1 MIAHTPTLFASVALV
16 ATIMAFCLILVGQF
30 NRRDALFTTGC
41 GLTAHALAYVCYTLH
56 GQASLWLTYGVANV
70 LLATALTF
78 YIVGMLRIQ
87 GLSVPW
93 RRLLSLPAL
102 MAGLMLLLIDTRE
115 PRMLAAC
122 VVLIA
127 QCLLLIRCAYLHA
140 APGRRAHLL
149 LVIGGGISLIGLL
162 MRVVAILTGSAA
174 DLQYDA
180 SNLRQTLS
188 VSIGTVTVMMFSL
201 GLVLMAKEC
210 SEASL
215 QQMALRDA
223 LTGTLNRRAILE
235 QLAAELERARRAHTY
250 LAIAMLDIDHFKRI
264 NDVYG
269 HLAGD
274 EVLCHCVQHLRK
286 GLRQADSV
294 GRYGGEEF
302 LLLLTDTTPQGA
314 YAALDALRSSMAA
327 APAHFGNLSIDVQFS
342 AGVWCGIPGPY
353 DSVASLLTLADTALY
368 SAKAAGRNRVQVADT
383 DNSPTRPT
391 P

>member
-16 ATIMAFCLILVGQF
+16 ATIMAFCLILVGQL
-30 NRRDALFTTGC
+30 NRRDGLFATGC
-41 GLTAHALAYVCYTLH
+41 GLALHALAYTCYTLH
-56 GQASLWLTYGVANV
+56 GQAPLWLTYGAANV

-78 YIVGMLRIQ
+78 YLVGLLRIQ
-87 GLSVPW
+87 GMTIPW

-102 MAGLMLLLIDTRE
+102 MLILMISLINTRE

-122 VVLIA
+122 LVLIV
-127 QCLLLIRCAYLHA
+127 QCLLLISCAYRHA
-140 APGRRAHLL
+140 APGGRAHIL
-149 LVIGGGISLIGLL
+149 LVIGGGISLVGLL
-162 MRVVAILTGSAA
+162 MRVGAILTGGAA
-174 DLQYDA
+174 ELQYDA
-180 SNLRQTLS
+180 SNFKQTLS

-201 GLVLMAKEC
+201 GLVLIAKER

-235 QLAAELERARRAHTY
+235 QLSAELERARRAHTY
-250 LAIAMLDIDHFKRI
+250 LAVAMLDIDHFKRI

-274 EVLCHCVQHLRK
+274 EVLCHCVQHLRQR
-286 GLRQADSV
+286 LRQADSV

-314 YAALDALRSSMAA
+314 YAALEALRSSMAA

-342 AGVWCGIPGPY
+342 AGIWCGIPGPY
-353 DSVASLLTLADTALY
+353 DSVASLLTQADTALY
-368 SAKAAGRNRVQVADT
+368 AAKATGRNNVQVALADT
-383 DNSPTRPT
+383 PTAQLDP
-391 P
+391 